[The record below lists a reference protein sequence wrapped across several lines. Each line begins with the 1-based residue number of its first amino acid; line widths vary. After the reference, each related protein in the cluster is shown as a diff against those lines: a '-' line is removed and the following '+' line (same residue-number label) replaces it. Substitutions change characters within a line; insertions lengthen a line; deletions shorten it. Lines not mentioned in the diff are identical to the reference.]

1 MQRSELEAIVDAEG
15 PACVVE
21 RLHQYLSEPRR
32 ERIEVVLAGRLANV
46 EVALESP
53 YDPRNASAV
62 VRSAEAFGVPAVHVI
77 AASRKIL
84 ETRGTTRGTHR
95 WVHTRNWRAI
105 DEFVA
110 DARER
115 GLLLAGA
122 CPGASTTLEQLPV
135 DRPICLVFGNEHDGL
150 AAPLQA
156 ACELR
161 FGIQIHGFAESFN
174 VSVAAAISLYSLT
187 SRWRAR
193 LGRAGDLPPD
203 ELARERARCYLRSVD
218 DRLIRGLFQPPAA
231 SRGQ

>member
-1 MQRSELEAIVDAEG
+1 MQRSEQDLLLDTQG
-15 PACVVE
+15 PARLTE
-21 RLHQYLSEPRR
+21 RLLPYLSEPRR
-32 ERIEVVLAGRLANV
+32 ARIEAVLAARLRGI

-62 VRSAEAFGVPAVHVI
+62 VRSAEAFGVAAVHVI

-84 ETRGTTRGTHR
+84 ETRGTTRGTHH
-95 WVHTRNWRAI
+95 WIQTRNFRAI

-110 DARER
+110 SARAREIV
-115 GLLLAGA
+115 LAGA
-122 CPGASTTLEQLPV
+122 CPGAPLQLEQLPI

-150 AAPLQA
+150 APALQA

-187 SRWRAR
+187 SRRRAL
-193 LGRAGDLPPD
+193 LGAPGDLPPD
-203 ELARERARCYLRSVD
+203 ELARERARCYLQSVD
-218 DRLIRGLFQPPAA
+218 DRLIRGLFPHPP
-231 SRGQ
+231 RGDAQ